1 LRILVVLIGV
11 ALAFIFTV
19 FPYPVLSKDILR
31 RDVSR
36 QFHLLSDMFVLTQ
49 ARLGIAVSWG
59 KKDPAMIQKTLR
71 KVSIRI
77 IGLQNLCQMNLIN
90 TGYELNLYHRF
101 PKEIYAQ
108 ILLAT
113 QRCRNH
119 FCPWN

>member
-1 LRILVVLIGV
+1 
-11 ALAFIFTV
+11 
-19 FPYPVLSKDILR
+19 
-31 RDVSR
+31 
-36 QFHLLSDMFVLTQ
+36 MFVLTQ

-59 KKDPAMIQKTLR
+59 KKDPQMIQKALR

-77 IGLQNLCQMNLIN
+77 IGLQNLCQLNLIN

-113 QRCRNH
+113 QRYRNPALSLELIGQSVRTFIIAKRRH
-119 FCPWN
+119 LTIDGGLAQSHH

>member
-1 LRILVVLIGV
+1 MRILVVLIGV
-11 ALAFIFTV
+11 ALAFIFAV
-19 FPYPVLSKDILR
+19 FPYPTLSKDILR

-59 KKDPAMIQKTLR
+59 NKDPAVIQRALR
-71 KVSIRI
+71 RVSIRI

-90 TGYELNLYHRF
+90 TGYELNIYHRF

-108 ILLAT
+108 ILQAT
-113 QRCRNH
+113 QRYRSP
-119 FCPWN
+119 FF